1 MNTKNNRRAQTTD
14 EAIVREVYAIIWAE
28 HRPISK
34 ITVREICERAGI
46 NRSTFY
52 AHYQDIFDVA
62 EQVEKTMAK
71 MHYDRLNIIF
81 LEGGNFRSVMESVF
95 DFVQE
100 YRQFFQLYFR
110 EISRASYLVETLNLP
125 FQKQVQK
132 LQEADQGHGIPR
144 EGAYHYHFFT
154 AGVTSL
160 LTTWLDRNCK
170 ETPAQLYEILER
182 EYGPDSLFRIWSGA
196 ANR

>member
-1 MNTKNNRRAQTTD
+1 M
-14 EAIVREVYAIIWAE
+14 
-28 HRPISK
+28 
-34 ITVREICERAGI
+34 
-46 NRSTFY
+46 
-52 AHYQDIFDVA
+52 A

-100 YRQFFQLYFR
+100 YRQFYQLYFR

-132 LQEADQGHGIPR
+132 LQEADQGHGIPER
-144 EGAYHYHFFT
+144 A
-154 AGVTSL
+154 
-160 LTTWLDRNCK
+160 LTTTISSQR
-170 ETPAQLYEILER
+170 A
-182 EYGPDSLFRIWSGA
+182 
-196 ANR
+196 

>member
-1 MNTKNNRRAQTTD
+1 
-14 EAIVREVYAIIWAE
+14 
-28 HRPISK
+28 
-34 ITVREICERAGI
+34 
-46 NRSTFY
+46 
-52 AHYQDIFDVA
+52 
-62 EQVEKTMAK
+62 MAK

-100 YRQFFQLYFR
+100 YRQFYQLYFR